1 MMMDAINFLT
11 TEHEFLEYYNKYLNS
26 NNTDFLIEYFR
37 KYKEYK
43 SNNDYAGM
51 IKVLEAWL
59 LYFPIKSRQ
68 DVFLEKFP
76 NTKLDV
82 DNVINICPKIIF
94 GESAVPNCN
103 RTCSVCRKIFWSSR
117 QPNT

>member
-1 MMMDAINFLT
+1 MMMDAINFLII
-11 TEHEFLEYYNKYLNS
+11 EHEFLEYYNKYPN
-26 NNTDFLIEYFR
+26 NNTDFLIEYFK
-37 KYKEYK
+37 KYEECKN
-43 SNNDYAGM
+43 NNDYEGM
-51 IKVLEAWL
+51 IRTLETWL
-59 LYFPIKSRQ
+59 SYFPIKSRQ